1 MKQPDIYESNRRAW
15 NAEAETGNF
24 WTVPVSQ
31 REIDDAREGK
41 PFVRVTPFRS
51 VPPGWI
57 SGLKG
62 KRVLCACGGGG
73 QQTPLLSAYG
83 CHVTAVDISDAQ
95 TESDRLTLRKYGLE
109 ADLVRANVL
118 GMPFSDHCFD
128 AVIMPQAMNFIDDIP
143 GLYREI
149 SRVLVPG
156 GTFIFGIANP
166 VLYIFDEKVQSRRLK
181 VKYTLPFSHEK
192 ALSPQ
197 QLKARLDRNDTL
209 EFSHTLDSVL
219 GGLVSSGFV
228 IDGFFT
234 DSAGS
239 EPTDSFIF
247 DSHLAVKAVLAK
259 PMK

>member
-15 NAEAETGNF
+15 NAEAKTGNF

-31 REIDDAREGK
+31 KEIDDAREGK
-41 PFVRVTPFRS
+41 PFVRVTPFKS
-51 VPPGWI
+51 VPTEWI
-57 SGLKG
+57 SCLKG

-83 CHVTAVDISDAQ
+83 CRVTTIDISDAQ
-95 TESDRLTLRKYGLE
+95 IEQDRLTLQKYGLD

-118 GMPFSDHCFD
+118 EMPFPDHCFD
-128 AVIMPQAMNFIDDIP
+128 AAIMPQAMNFIDDLP
-143 GLYREI
+143 GLYHEI

-156 GTFIFGIANP
+156 GTFMFGVANP

-181 VKYTLPFSHEK
+181 VKYTLPFSHSK
-192 ALSPQ
+192 ALSEN
-197 QLKARLDRNDTL
+197 QLKVRLDGNDTL
-209 EFSHTLDSVL
+209 EFSHTLDSIL
-219 GGLVSSGFV
+219 GTLVSSGFV

-259 PMK
+259 PLK